1 MKQRTV
7 EATCLCFNGILL
19 CVHPLQRLLFR
30 CFRFNEVFSIEKVYR
45 AFTSSLDFIEPF
57 LPVKFFS
64 RMHTD
69 FQLNSKTL
77 FSYNILNILFLK
89 KEKQSEAYLSDFDS
103 ELSSMHF
110 LPRVAQFQ
118 SIQFFYH

>member
-1 MKQRTV
+1 
-7 EATCLCFNGILL
+7 
-19 CVHPLQRLLFR
+19 
-30 CFRFNEVFSIEKVYR
+30 
-45 AFTSSLDFIEPF
+45 
-57 LPVKFFS
+57 
-64 RMHTD
+64 MHTD

-77 FSYNILNILFLK
+77 FSYNILNILFMK